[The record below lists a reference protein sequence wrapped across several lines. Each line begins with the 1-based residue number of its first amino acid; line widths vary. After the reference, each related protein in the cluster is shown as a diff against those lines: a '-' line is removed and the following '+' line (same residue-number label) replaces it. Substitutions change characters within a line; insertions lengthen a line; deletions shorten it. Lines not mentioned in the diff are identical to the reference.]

1 MDDAYPL
8 DSGSEATG
16 RMESAA
22 VRMSYVLVEHACA
35 RKGRPPLLSF
45 DRRHVCGCTR
55 RSDCI
60 WRFKVSNHVRRS
72 EVKTCIRP
80 EYGHGHGDTCLADPA
95 RGMSRL
101 SRSDMEYQGRGSR
114 EDVVSTSW
122 QGRNRAFGKHHRPKG
137 GKRGINTTTSKG

>member
-22 VRMSYVLVEHACA
+22 VRMSSLNTLA
-35 RKGRPPLLSF
+35 RDKAGLLSLSF

-55 RSDCI
+55 TSDCI

-114 EDVVSTSW
+114 EGMS
-122 QGRNRAFGKHHRPKG
+122 
-137 GKRGINTTTSKG
+137 